1 MKLTTFKQ
9 KMNILKLV
17 LVFVGAFTIYSF
29 TSAPSVTTDPITTT
43 DVKSV
48 EGHSGKALVTFA
60 PGVSHRI
67 LSNLFSTIQTQY
79 GYFTIIVEPCISEPN
94 TYIIRYGRGSLSRSL
109 PTTLLDPNDDDGM
122 GGPAGPNLESYR
134 DILLYEGRNIVMR
147 YKEDGVCN
155 NDDFG
160 GEVPKK
166 IFLR

>member
-29 TSAPSVTTDPITTT
+29 TSAPSATTDPITTT

-48 EGHSGKALVTFA
+48 ERHSGRALVTFA

-79 GYFTIIVEPCISEPN
+79 GYYSTIVEPCISTPN

-122 GGPAGPNLESYR
+122 GGPVRPQL
-134 DILLYEGRNIVMR
+134 DTFKQILNYEGGSIVMR
-147 YKEDGVCN
+147 YEEDGVCS

-160 GEVPKK
+160 GEGPKK